1 MNYKSIIVSSI
12 FIILLNKTGWNHRG
26 VFILSRQ
33 PGSLNDFQLLPQKIN
48 SVLALN
54 VIIFWP
60 KILSPTRKIIDQ
72 SRSEIMLRNVL

>member
-33 PGSLNDFQLLPQKIN
+33 PGSLNDFQPQKIN
-48 SVLALN
+48 PVLALK